1 MKQITVVSG
10 KGGTGKTIIVASFTA
25 LAHNHVIVDCDVD
38 APNLHLLF
46 EARLK
51 EKEEFR
57 GSKEAVVDEEKCID
71 CGRCEK
77 ACKFGAIRG
86 HTIDP
91 ILCEG
96 CGVCAYVCPENAIML
111 REKISGY
118 AFISETKYGPMVHAR
133 LNIAEEAS
141 GKLVV
146 LVRNNARKI
155 AEEQGRE
162 LILIDG
168 PPGIGCPVIASLTGV
183 DMALIITEPTMS
195 GLHDLER
202 ILGLAHH
209 FGTASLVCINKYDI
223 NEENTN
229 RIVEFCRKNGV
240 NVIGKIP
247 YDPIVTEAMV
257 AGKPVVEF
265 SDGKVSREIREM
277 WDNIEGRCGL

>member
-10 KGGTGKTIIVASFTA
+10 KGGTGKTTIAASFAA
-25 LAHNHVIVDCDVD
+25 LAHNHVIADCDVD
-38 APNLHLLF
+38 APDLHLLF
-46 EARLK
+46 ETCLK

-77 ACKFGAIRG
+77 ACKFGAIDG

-111 REKISGY
+111 RKKISGY
-118 AFISETKYGPMVHAR
+118 AFISETKYGPMIHAM

-141 GKLVV
+141 GKLVA
-146 LVRNNARKI
+146 LVRNKARKI

-183 DMALIITEPTMS
+183 DMALIVTEPTMS
-195 GLHDLER
+195 GLYDLER
-202 ILGLAHH
+202 ILELTHY
-209 FGTASLVCINKYDI
+209 FGIVSLVCINKYDI
-223 NEENTN
+223 NKENTN
-229 RIVEFCRKNGV
+229 QIIEFCQRNGV
-240 NVIGKIP
+240 NVISKIP

-265 SDGKVSREIREM
+265 SDGKVSRDIGEM
-277 WDNIEGRCGL
+277 WDNVMYALK